1 MPECLRAF
9 FSLPSP
15 IAVSWV
21 FFPMSGAKDGW
32 AKLARDLDAEI
43 DEDTIEPYRGTLSLP
58 FEAGEYK

>member
-1 MPECLRAF
+1 
-9 FSLPSP
+9 
-15 IAVSWV
+15 
-21 FFPMSGAKDGW
+21 MSGAKDGW